1 LRVSH
6 LRTVGLFHTFASA
19 VELTEQRKQIAELRL
34 LLEHVE
40 TGKA

>member
-19 VELTEQRKQIAELRL
+19 VELTAQRKQIAELRL
-34 LLEHVE
+34 LLEHE
-40 TGKA
+40 QTGKA